1 MSVRAVILPATPLL
15 VPGVAGMADV
25 LDDVRDAVRE
35 ALAEIVM
42 GGRRPLVVAHGEA
55 LRHGRMR
62 PSLAAVGVAD
72 TWLRIPDFRGHRE
85 VPQRSEDTSGG
96 GGARRS
102 PWEPHLPV
110 AGVGAS
116 VALMCLA
123 EVLGEQA
130 GAVETLELPPAW
142 SDQPGISAGG
152 ESEARAAAV
161 GHLMA
166 ADGLVVAGGGVPGG
180 LLTDPGALAPG
191 VAEALAAVGAEW
203 TPEVRVLPQSHDH
216 LPPEYR
222 VTLLRG

>member
-35 ALAEIVM
+35 AIAEIVM

-72 TWLRIPDFRGHRE
+72 TWLRLPGSLGSRDPHG
-85 VPQRSEDTSGG
+85 SEDTSGG
-96 GGARRS
+96 AGGRP
-102 PWEPHLPV
+102 PWEQDLPV

-116 VALMCLA
+116 VALLCLA

-142 SDQPGISAGG
+142 NDQPGFSAA
-152 ESEARAAAV
+152 SDLRPARAAAV

-180 LLTDPGALAPG
+180 VVTDPGALAPG
-191 VAEALAAVGAEW
+191 VAEALAAVGAQW
-203 TPEVRVLPQSHDH
+203 SPEVRILPQSHDH

>member
-35 ALAEIVM
+35 ALAEILTD
-42 GGRRPLVVAHGEA
+42 GRRPLVVAHGEA
-55 LRHGRMR
+55 VRHGRMR

-72 TWLRIPDFRGHRE
+72 TWLRPPGSLGPRGPHG
-85 VPQRSEDTSGG
+85 SEDTSGG
-96 GGARRS
+96 GGGRP
-102 PWEPHLPV
+102 PWEQDLPV

-142 SDQPGISAGG
+142 NEQPGFSAAGDPRR
-152 ESEARAAAV
+152 ARAAAV

-180 LLTDPGALAPG
+180 LVTDPGALAPG
-191 VAEALAAVGAEW
+191 LAEALAAVGAQW
-203 TPEVRVLPQSHDH
+203 SPEVRILPQSHDH